1 MNTTFRTFIFSF
13 ICLITAVLLTACANN
28 QNNIRNLP
36 PPGTEDMFDVPKI
49 RLSALE
55 QAASSLGAQSA
66 LAWTSKGINAS
77 LERDDRYLNQVFNF
91 RALALNHNVLPPV
104 LSEGN
109 DSMATNDPNSL
120 RLADKT
126 YKIESPPRFVTTAP
140 SWREYL
146 WMNYLPPERPN
157 STLLPRNRQE
167 QKVWDEYYDRGWK
180 DGVLQANQ
188 IFSEN
193 MGRIKRDYTGM
204 ILYRKLLAQK
214 IVTPPFVAKSDL
226 GVTGDA
232 NQIRI
237 NDQVLR
243 ITATSKLVVDSK
255 KWNTVVV
262 PGMQGTIRKQGTA
275 GTETLE

>member
-1 MNTTFRTFIFSF
+1 MTNRPLKI
-13 ICLITAVLLTACANN
+13 LILFLISTLLLTGCARNKYS
-28 QNNIRNLP
+28 IRDLP
-36 PPGTEDMFDVPKI
+36 PSPTAENFDVPRI
-49 RLSALE
+49 RLSAI
-55 QAASSLGAQSA
+55 QQTAASAGAQGA
-66 LAWTSKGINAS
+66 LAWTSKGINTS

-91 RALALNHNVLPPV
+91 RALILNKNVLPPV

-109 DSMATNDPNSL
+109 DAIAISDPNSL
-120 RLADKT
+120 RLADKV

-140 SWREYL
+140 TWREYL
-146 WMNYLPPERPN
+146 WMTYPPPERPN
-157 STLLPRNRQE
+157 NTLLPRNKEE
-167 QKVWDEYYDRGWK
+167 QKVWDLYYDQGWR

-193 MGRIKRDYTGM
+193 MGRLKRDYSGM

-214 IVTPPFVAKSDL
+214 IVTPPFVAKNDL

-243 ITATSKLVVDSK
+243 ITATSKLVTDSK
-255 KWNTVVV
+255 KWRTVVV
-262 PGMQGTIRKQGTA
+262 PGTHSAIRKQGTA
-275 GTETLE
+275 GTETLK